1 MERKMQTFVVERSPV
16 RFSASR
22 TEARSERDP
31 LTEEQL
37 RRVAPSIF
45 AEAPHDS
52 RSQRY
57 TYIPTIAV
65 LRGLQR
71 EGFEP
76 YMVAQAPVRDESRRE
91 HTKHMLRLRHRSQ
104 TLGLDTNEII
114 LLNSHDGSSAYRM
127 TAGTYRLV
135 CKNGMVCFQAD
146 EDISIRHK
154 GSIQER
160 VVTSAYE
167 VLDGFTRVV
176 EEREG
181 MQALTLNAGEQAGFA
196 RAALELRF
204 DTAEKA
210 APVTEA
216 QVLAVRRAE
225 DRPNDLWT
233 VTNRVQEALVRGGLD
248 GRLANGRRAATR
260 AVQGIDQN
268 LKLNRALW
276 VLANEMRR
284 LKA

>member
-1 MERKMQTFVVERSPV
+1 MHTFVSNYSPV
-16 RFSASR
+16 RFSSNR
-22 TEARSERDP
+22 TEARSDRDP
-31 LTEEQL
+31 LTEDQL

-45 AEAPHDS
+45 AEAAHDS
-52 RSQRY
+52 RSERY
-57 TYIPTIAV
+57 AYIPTIAV
-65 LRGLQR
+65 VRGLQR

-76 YMVAQAPVRDESRRE
+76 FMVAQARTRDDSRRE

-114 LLNSHDGSSAYRM
+114 LINSHDGSSAYRM
-127 TAGTYRLV
+127 TAGSYRLV
-135 CKNGMVCFQAD
+135 CSNGMVCFQAD
-146 EDISIRHK
+146 EDISIPHK
-154 GSIQER
+154 GNIQER
-160 VVTSAYE
+160 VVSSAFE

-176 EEREG
+176 QEREG
-181 MQALTLNAGEQAGFA
+181 MQALTLNAGEQTAFA
-196 RAALELRF
+196 HAALELRF
-204 DTAEKA
+204 DTTDKP

-216 QVLAVRRAE
+216 QVLAVRRPE

-268 LKLNRALW
+268 LRLNRALW

-284 LKA
+284 MKS

>member
-1 MERKMQTFVVERSPV
+1 MHTFVVERQAV
-16 RFSASR
+16 RFSSNR
-22 TEARSERDP
+22 TEARSDRDP
-31 LTEEQL
+31 LSEEQL

-45 AEAPHDS
+45 AEAAHES

-65 LRGLQR
+65 LRGLKK

-76 YMVAQAPVRDESRRE
+76 FMVAQARVRDDTRRD
-91 HTKHMLRLRHRSQ
+91 HTKHLVRLRHRSQ

-114 LLNSHDGSSAYRM
+114 LVNSHDGTSAYRL

-146 EDISIRHK
+146 EDISIPHK
-154 GSIQER
+154 GNVQER
-160 VVTSAYE
+160 VVSSAFD

-181 MQALTLNAGEQAGFA
+181 MQALSLNAGEQSAFA

-204 DTAEKA
+204 DTADKP
-210 APVTEA
+210 APVSEA
-216 QVLAVRRAE
+216 QVLAVRRPE

-248 GRLANGRRAATR
+248 GRVANGRRAATR
-260 AVQGIDQN
+260 AVQGIDQS
-268 LKLNRALW
+268 LRLNRALW

-284 LKA
+284 MKA

>member
-1 MERKMQTFVVERSPV
+1 MHTFVVDRNPI
-16 RFSASR
+16 RFSSNR
-22 TEARSERDP
+22 TEARSDRDP
-31 LTEEQL
+31 LNEDQL
-37 RRVAPSIF
+37 RSVAPSIF
-45 AEAPHDS
+45 AEAAHES

-76 YMVAQAPVRDESRRE
+76 YMVAQARVRDDSRRD
-91 HTKHMLRLRHRSQ
+91 HTKHMVRLRHRSQ

-114 LLNSHDGSSAYRM
+114 LVNSHDGTSAYRM

-135 CKNGMVCFQAD
+135 CRNGMVCFQAD
-146 EDISIRHK
+146 DDISIPHK
-154 GSIQER
+154 GNVQER
-160 VVTSAYE
+160 VVSSAFE

-181 MQALTLNAGEQAGFA
+181 MQALTLNQGEQAAFA
-196 RAALELRF
+196 RAAIELRF
-204 DTAEKA
+204 DTSEKP
-210 APVTEA
+210 APVTES
-216 QVLAVRRAE
+216 QVLAVRRME

-268 LKLNRALW
+268 LRLNRALW

-284 LKA
+284 MKA

>member
-1 MERKMQTFVVERSPV
+1 MHTFVVDRNPV
-16 RFSASR
+16 SFSRAR
-22 TEARSERDP
+22 TEARSDRDP
-31 LTEEQL
+31 LTEDQL

-45 AEAPHDS
+45 AEEAHDS

-57 TYIPTIAV
+57 TYIPTISV

-76 YMVAQAPVRDESRRE
+76 FMVAQTRVRDESRRE

-104 TLGLDTNEII
+104 TVALDTNEII
-114 LLNSHDGSSAYRM
+114 LINSHDGSSAYRM
-127 TAGTYRLV
+127 LAGTYRLV
-135 CKNGMVCFQAD
+135 CRNGMVCFQAD
-146 EDISIRHK
+146 DDIKVPHK
-154 GSIQER
+154 GNVGER
-160 VVTSAYE
+160 VVSSAYE

-181 MQALTLNAGEQAGFA
+181 MQALTLNAGEQSAFA

-204 DTAEKA
+204 DTDNGKA

-216 QVLAVRRAE
+216 QVLAVRRFE
-225 DRPNDLWT
+225 DRANDLWT
-233 VTNRVQEALVRGGLD
+233 VTNRVQEALVRGGIE

-268 LKLNRALW
+268 VRLNRALW
-276 VLANEMRR
+276 VLATEMRR
-284 LKA
+284 MKE

>member
-1 MERKMQTFVVERSPV
+1 MHTFVVDRNPV
-16 RFSASR
+16 RFSSNR
-22 TEARSERDP
+22 TEARSDREP
-31 LTEEQL
+31 LSEDQL

-45 AEAPHDS
+45 AEAAHES
-52 RSQRY
+52 RSERY

-76 YMVAQAPVRDESRRE
+76 YMVAQARVRDDARRD
-91 HTKHMLRLRHRSQ
+91 HTKHMVRLRHRSQ
-104 TLGLDTNEII
+104 ALGLDTNEII
-114 LLNSHDGSSAYRM
+114 LVNSHDGTSAYRM
-127 TAGTYRLV
+127 TAGTYRLA
-135 CKNGMVCFQAD
+135 CRNGMVCFQAD
-146 EDISIRHK
+146 DDISIPHK
-154 GSIQER
+154 GNVQDR
-160 VVTSAYE
+160 VVSSAFE

-181 MQALTLNAGEQAGFA
+181 MQALTLNQGEQTAFA
-196 RAALELRF
+196 RAAIELRF
-204 DTAEKA
+204 DTSEKP
-210 APVTEA
+210 APVTEH
-216 QVLAVRRAE
+216 QVLAVRRLE

-268 LKLNRALW
+268 LRLNRALW

-284 LKA
+284 MKA

>member
-1 MERKMQTFVVERSPV
+1 MHTFVVDRNPV
-16 RFSASR
+16 SFSRGR
-22 TEARSERDP
+22 TEARSDRDP
-31 LTEEQL
+31 LTDDQL

-45 AEAPHDS
+45 ADGAHDS
-52 RSQRY
+52 RSDRY
-57 TYIPTIAV
+57 TYIPTISV

-76 YMVAQAPVRDESRRE
+76 FMVAQARVRDESRRE

-104 TLGLDTNEII
+104 TVALDTNEII
-114 LLNSHDGSSAYRM
+114 LINSHDGTSSYRLL
-127 TAGTYRLV
+127 AGTYRLV
-135 CKNGMVCFQAD
+135 CRNGMVCFQTD
-146 EDISIRHK
+146 DDIKVPHK
-154 GSIQER
+154 GSVGER

-181 MQALTLNAGEQAGFA
+181 MQALTLNAGEQSAFA

-204 DTAEKA
+204 DMENGKA

-225 DRPNDLWT
+225 DRADDLWT
-233 VTNRVQEALVRGGLD
+233 VTNRVQEALVRGGID
-248 GRLANGRRAATR
+248 GRLANGRRVATR

-268 LKLNRALW
+268 VKLNRALW
-276 VLANEMRR
+276 VLATEMRR
-284 LKA
+284 MKE

>member
-1 MERKMQTFVVERSPV
+1 MHTFVVDRNPV
-16 RFSASR
+16 SFSRGR
-22 TEARSERDP
+22 TEARSDRDP
-31 LTEEQL
+31 LTDDQL

-52 RSQRY
+52 RSERY
-57 TYIPTIAV
+57 TYIPTISV

-76 YMVAQAPVRDESRRE
+76 YMVAQARVRDESRRE

-104 TLGLDTNEII
+104 TVALDTNEII
-114 LLNSHDGSSAYRM
+114 LINSHDGSSAYRM
-127 TAGTYRLV
+127 LAGTYRLV

-146 EDISIRHK
+146 DDIKVPHK
-154 GSIQER
+154 GNVGER
-160 VVTSAYE
+160 VVPSAYE

-181 MQALTLNAGEQAGFA
+181 MQALTLNAGEQSAFA

-204 DTAEKA
+204 DMDNGKA

-216 QVLAVRRAE
+216 QVLAVRRFE
-225 DRPNDLWT
+225 DRADDLWT
-233 VTNRVQEALVRGGLD
+233 VTNRVQEALVRGGID

-268 LKLNRALW
+268 VKLNRALW
-276 VLANEMRR
+276 VLATEMRR
-284 LKA
+284 MKQ